1 MDKAKVG
8 AGAGAAAMVALAITY
23 ITPTIR
29 SEEGTKYHPYRDV
42 GDVLTVCS
50 GSTGP
55 DVVVGKVYSEAD
67 CERLTEADVRRAA
80 DGVIKVSPQ
89 LINHPM
95 QLASA
100 ISFSYNVGVG
110 TYERSSVARDFNA
123 GNYQKGCNDLLK
135 YDHAAGKFSQGLANR
150 RQREWKICM
159 STINA
164 NGDTRALYHP

>member
-1 MDKAKVG
+1 MKKTTIG
-8 AGAGAAAMVALAITY
+8 AGAGAAMVAVVISY

-29 SEEGTKYHPYRDV
+29 SEEGTKYRPYRDIGSV
-42 GDVLTVCS
+42 MTVCS
-50 GSTGP
+50 GTTGP

-67 CERLTEADVRRAA
+67 CEKLTEEDVAKAA
-80 DGVIKVSPQ
+80 QGVLKVSPQ

-123 GNYQKGCNDLLK
+123 GNYQKGCDDLLK
-135 YDHAAGKFSQGLANR
+135 YTYAGGKYSIGLANR
-150 RQREWKICM
+150 RRKEWTICM
-159 STINA
+159 STVNN
-164 NGDTRALYHP
+164 NGGTHVGNP